1 MLCCN
6 YQFFYGTGMHNN
18 ECMPYIKDNN
28 IFFTRI
34 MDDLSAQYLG
44 HEAMSV
50 AKLAAQDDR
59 IIRAFKSDNPSKEI
73 QPIAE
78 KMRKLTGA
86 VISLS
91 EINGVFVIPTPIRN
105 ILVNQWG
112 RAMSLFLSS
121 IYPCLFHCEENKT
134 ENVWSGTRG
143 DFLFF

>member
-1 MLCCN
+1 MKLP
-6 YQFFYGTGMHNN
+6 H
-18 ECMPYIKDNN
+18 IKLKLFTQMVLLISIVICATSILAA

-50 AKLAAQDDR
+50 AKLAAEDDR

-86 VISLS
+86 SYIVIG
-91 EINGVFVIPTPIRN
+91 NKWGIR
-105 ILVNQWG
+105 
-112 RAMSLFLSS
+112 
-121 IYPCLFHCEENKT
+121 
-134 ENVWSGTRG
+134 
-143 DFLFF
+143 

>member
-1 MLCCN
+1 MLSDI
-6 YQFFYGTGMHNN
+6 YY
-18 ECMPYIKDNN
+18 EYITLLLWRYRLMKLPHIKLKLFTQMVLLISIVICATSILAA

-34 MDDLSAQYLG
+34 MDDPSAQYLG

-86 VISLS
+86 S
-91 EINGVFVIPTPIRN
+91 
-105 ILVNQWG
+105 
-112 RAMSLFLSS
+112 
-121 IYPCLFHCEENKT
+121 Y
-134 ENVWSGTRG
+134 
-143 DFLFF
+143 

>member
-1 MLCCN
+1 MKLP
-6 YQFFYGTGMHNN
+6 H
-18 ECMPYIKDNN
+18 IKLKLFTQMVLLISIVICATSILAA

-121 IYPCLFHCEENKT
+121 IYPLSILAKGSR
-134 ENVWSGTRG
+134 VLR
-143 DFLFF
+143 LKPKPQL